1 MLTQLGHSFISGPDL
16 PAAFNEGRWRSYS
29 PWAATLKSLCFTESG
44 RLGVGVFLVVSIIYQ
59 VCLRIIAMIMK
70 INKKK
75 K

>member
-1 MLTQLGHSFISGPDL
+1 M
-16 PAAFNEGRWRSYS
+16 
-29 PWAATLKSLCFTESG
+29 KSLCFTESG

-59 VCLRIIAMIMK
+59 LCLRIIAIVMK